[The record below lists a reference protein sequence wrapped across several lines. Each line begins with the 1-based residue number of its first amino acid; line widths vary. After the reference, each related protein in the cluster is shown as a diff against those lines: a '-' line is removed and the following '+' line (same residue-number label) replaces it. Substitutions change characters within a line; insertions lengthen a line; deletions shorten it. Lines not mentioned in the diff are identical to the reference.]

1 MKGSPARVAKRR
13 LHETPREF
21 AEAEVGK
28 QSYDYQR
35 WQARCERAAARDHA
49 RVMPAHHRPLTKEES
64 RAMSWGQDKGRM
76 GPKPWDF

>member
-13 LHETPREF
+13 LHETPPEF
-21 AEAEVGK
+21 AAAQAGK

-49 RVMPAHHRPLTKEES
+49 RVMPAKLPPMTEEEK
-64 RAMSWGQDKGRM
+64 REKDGCPRKH
-76 GPKPWDF
+76 